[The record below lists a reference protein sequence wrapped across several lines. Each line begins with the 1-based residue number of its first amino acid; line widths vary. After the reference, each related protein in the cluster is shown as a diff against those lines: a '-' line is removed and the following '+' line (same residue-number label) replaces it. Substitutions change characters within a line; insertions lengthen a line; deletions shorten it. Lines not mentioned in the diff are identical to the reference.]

1 MASKKSNAPEK
12 NINSG
17 EMVTLAQKALEA
29 RAKAAEYTT
38 VEKATSEEI
47 SKKAEH
53 ERREEIG
60 RGNYLGII
68 RITGENQSPV
78 RVEFRL
84 ENGALNVSEEANLD
98 ALYMGSRPVLFKRE
112 KIVTEITNPL
122 TLIQELIAKGKNPF
136 DYLELKVRDGMDHAL
151 VESKNV
157 TSAEAFL
164 PTEGFLSTI
173 DGIKG
178 SMSEEAKTFTK
189 NYLEGALKPRV
200 VLGTKG
206 KA

>member
-1 MASKKSNAPEK
+1 MANKKSNAPEI
-12 NINSG
+12 NINTG
-17 EMVTLAQKALEA
+17 ELVDLAKKALEA

-38 VEKATSEEI
+38 VEKTTSEEI

-53 ERREEIG
+53 ERREEVG
-60 RGNYLGII
+60 RGHYLGII

-98 ALYMGSRPVLFKRE
+98 ALYKGSRPVLFKRE

-122 TLIQELIAKGKNPF
+122 TLVQELITKGKNPF

-151 VESKNV
+151 VDSEHV
-157 TSAEAFL
+157 ISAEAFL
-164 PTEGFLSTI
+164 PTEGFLNTV
-173 DGIKG
+173 DGING
-178 SMSEEAKTFTK
+178 SMSDEAKTFTK

>member
-12 NINSG
+12 NIDNG
-17 EMVTLAQKALEA
+17 ELVELAKKALDA
-29 RAKAAEYTT
+29 RSKAAEFTT
-38 VEKATSEEI
+38 QEKAASEEI
-47 SKKAEH
+47 GKKAEH
-53 ERREEIG
+53 DRREEIG
-60 RGNYLGII
+60 RGNYIGII
-68 RITGENQSPV
+68 RITGESQSPI

-122 TLIQELIAKGKNPF
+122 TLIQDLIANGKNPF
-136 DYLELKVRDGMDHAL
+136 DYLKLSVREDMDHAL
-151 VESKNV
+151 VDSKHV
-157 TSAEAFL
+157 ISAEAFL
-164 PTEGFLSTI
+164 PTDGFLNTI
-173 DGIKG
+173 DGIK
-178 SMSEEAKTFTK
+178 SSLSEEAKTFTK